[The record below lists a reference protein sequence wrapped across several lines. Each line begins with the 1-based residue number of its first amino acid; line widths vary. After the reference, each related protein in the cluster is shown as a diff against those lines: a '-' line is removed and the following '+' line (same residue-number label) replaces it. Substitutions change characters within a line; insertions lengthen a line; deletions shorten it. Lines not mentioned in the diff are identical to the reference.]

1 MEFENVNKRFDLL
14 IVCLDV
20 NLKDYFLK
28 LVLSKILVVKR
39 IIW

>member
-1 MEFENVNKRFDLL
+1 MEFENVNKHFNLL
-14 IVCLDV
+14 IVRLDV

>member
-14 IVCLDV
+14 IVRLDV

>member
-1 MEFENVNKRFDLL
+1 MEFENVNKRFNLL
-14 IVCLDV
+14 IVRLDV

>member
-14 IVCLDV
+14 IVHLDV